1 MLLNSFILLA
11 GLGMVSAIML
21 SVASKFFFVKEDPK
35 IAAVSEALPGAN
47 CGGCG
52 FAGCE
57 GYAAAVVTDPTVA
70 ANLCCV
76 GGPDLVP
83 IIGRL
88 TGKDAGSSEPMRAF
102 RRCQRNE
109 GKVKKRFIYEGM
121 DNCTAAARLAHGT
134 AACEYACLG
143 FGDCVEAC
151 PFHALVMRNGMPVV
165 LTVNCTSCG
174 KCVKVCPR
182 HIMTIIPRA
191 ARVMV
196 HCSTQDKLKGVSD
209 VCEVG
214 CIKCMKC
221 VKSCPAQAV
230 SLDDNRIV
238 IDHIKCREYGFSC
251 NEVCVTG
258 CPRKI
263 LRYMC
268 VPEHIAENMAAEELA
283 PPPPPGPEAGTC
295 TDVPGVP
302 RG

>member
-11 GLGMVSAIML
+11 GLGMVAAIML
-21 SVASKFFFVKEDPK
+21 SIASKFFFVREDPK
-35 IAAVSEALPGAN
+35 IAAVTEALPGAN

-57 GYAAAVVTDPTVA
+57 GYAAAVVGDPAVP

-109 GKVKKRFIYEGM
+109 GKVEKRFIYEGM
-121 DNCTAAARLAHGT
+121 DNCTAAARLASGT
-134 AACEYACLG
+134 EACEYACLG

-151 PFHALVMRNGMPVV
+151 PFHALVMQNGMPVV

-174 KCVKVCPR
+174 KCVKACPR
-182 HIMTIIPRA
+182 HIMTIIPYA
-191 ARVMV
+191 TRVMV
-196 HCSTQDKLKGVSD
+196 YCSTQDKLKAVSD

-221 VKSCPAQAV
+221 VKACPAQAV

-238 IDHIKCREYGFSC
+238 IDHIKCREYGPSC
-251 NEVCVTG
+251 NEACVTG

-268 VPEHIAENMAAEELA
+268 VPGHIAENMPSGELA
-283 PPPPPGPEAGTC
+283 PPPSPEAGTC